1 MNVNRNVNQ
10 ETLIEV
16 KDLRKVFGKN
26 EVLTGITT
34 EIKRGEVVVIIG
46 PSGSGKSTFLRSLNL
61 LEPPTEGTILFEGVN
76 ITDPKTDIDLHRQ
89 KMGMV
94 FQHFNLFP
102 HMTVIKNLE
111 KPAKIVK
118 KLDSRAVKEQ
128 SHALLNKVGLLDKAE
143 IYPDQLS
150 GGQKQRVAIVRALM
164 MNPEIMLFDE
174 PTSSLD
180 PEITKEVLHT
190 MKQLAEEKMTMLIV
204 THEIGFAKEV
214 ASKILFM
221 SNGKILESGTP
232 DEIFNNPKHE
242 RTKLFLNNSF

>member
-1 MNVNRNVNQ
+1 MSI
-10 ETLIEV
+10 IEV
-16 KDLRKVFGKN
+16 SHLKKSFGNLNVLKDVSFTVEKGD
-26 EVLTGITT
+26 
-34 EIKRGEVVVIIG
+34 VIAILG
-46 PSGSGKSTFLRSLNL
+46 SSGSGKSTLLRCLID
-61 LEPPTEGTILFEGVN
+61 LEKIDDGTISVN
-76 ITDPKTDIDLHRQ
+76 GDTFVKNGIYMPNKIVKEATL

-102 HMTVIKNLE
+102 HLTVMKNLE

-118 KLDSRAVKEQ
+118 KLDTNTIKNK
-128 SHALLNKVGLLDKAE
+128 SHVLLNKVGLLDKANA
-143 IYPDQLS
+143 YPDQLS

-221 SNGKILESGTP
+221 SNGEILESGTP
-232 DEIFNNPKHE
+232 DEIFNNPKNE

>member
-1 MNVNRNVNQ
+1 MSI
-10 ETLIEV
+10 IEV
-16 KDLRKVFGKN
+16 SHLKKSFGSLNVLKDVSFTVEKGD
-26 EVLTGITT
+26 
-34 EIKRGEVVVIIG
+34 VIAILG
-46 PSGSGKSTFLRSLNL
+46 SSGSGKSTLLRCLID
-61 LEPPTEGTILFEGVN
+61 LEKIDDGTITVDGDTFVKNGVYMPN
-76 ITDPKTDIDLHRQ
+76 KIVKDATM

-102 HMTVIKNLE
+102 HMTVMKNLE

-118 KLDSRAVKEQ
+118 KLDNRTIQEKSQ
-128 SHALLNKVGLLDKAE
+128 MLLNKVGLLDKANT
-143 IYPDQLS
+143 YPDQLS

-221 SNGKILESGTP
+221 SNGEILESGTP
-232 DEIFNNPKHE
+232 DEIFNNPKNE

>member
-1 MNVNRNVNQ
+1 MSI
-10 ETLIEV
+10 IEV
-16 KDLRKVFGKN
+16 SHLKKSFGSLNVLKDISFTVEKGD
-26 EVLTGITT
+26 
-34 EIKRGEVVVIIG
+34 VIAILG
-46 PSGSGKSTFLRSLNL
+46 SSGSGKSTLLRCLID
-61 LEPPTEGTILFEGVN
+61 LEKIDDGTITVDGDTFVKNGVYMPN
-76 ITDPKTDIDLHRQ
+76 KVVKDVTM

-102 HMTVIKNLE
+102 HMTVMKNLE

-118 KLDSRAVKEQ
+118 KLDSKTIQ
-128 SHALLNKVGLLDKAE
+128 KKSKILLNKVGLLDKADV
-143 IYPDQLS
+143 YPDQLS

-221 SNGKILESGTP
+221 SNGEILESGTP

>member
-1 MNVNRNVNQ
+1 MSI
-10 ETLIEV
+10 IEV
-16 KDLRKVFGKN
+16 SHLKKSFGSLNVLKDVSFTVEEGA
-26 EVLTGITT
+26 
-34 EIKRGEVVVIIG
+34 VIAILG
-46 PSGSGKSTFLRSLNL
+46 SSGSGKSTLLRCLID
-61 LEPPTEGTILFEGVN
+61 LEKIDDGTITVDGEIFVKNGVYMPN
-76 ITDPKTDIDLHRQ
+76 KIVKEATM

-190 MKQLAEEKMTMLIV
+190 MKVIFSLIFKSEK
-204 THEIGFAKEV
+204 
-214 ASKILFM
+214 SKLYITVMHKIFKL
-221 SNGKILESGTP
+221 SN
-232 DEIFNNPKHE
+232 F
-242 RTKLFLNNSF
+242 

>member
-1 MNVNRNVNQ
+1 MSI
-10 ETLIEV
+10 IEV
-16 KDLRKVFGKN
+16 SDLKKSFGSLNVLKDVSFTVEEGD
-26 EVLTGITT
+26 
-34 EIKRGEVVVIIG
+34 VIAILG
-46 PSGSGKSTFLRSLNL
+46 SSGSGKSTLLRCLID
-61 LEPPTEGTILFEGVN
+61 LEKIDDGTITVDGEIFVKNGVYMPN
-76 ITDPKTDIDLHRQ
+76 KIVKEATM

>member
-1 MNVNRNVNQ
+1 MSI
-10 ETLIEV
+10 IEV
-16 KDLRKVFGKN
+16 SHLKKSFGSLNVLKDVSFTVEKGD
-26 EVLTGITT
+26 
-34 EIKRGEVVVIIG
+34 VIAILG
-46 PSGSGKSTFLRSLNL
+46 SSGSGKSTLLRCLID
-61 LEPPTEGTILFEGVN
+61 LEQIDDGTITVDGDTFVKNGVYMPN
-76 ITDPKTDIDLHRQ
+76 KVVKDVTM

-102 HMTVIKNLE
+102 HMTVMKNLE

-118 KLDSRAVKEQ
+118 KLDSKTIQ
-128 SHALLNKVGLLDKAE
+128 KKSKILLNKVGLLDKADV
-143 IYPDQLS
+143 YPDQLS

-164 MNPEIMLFDE
+164 MNPEIILFDE

-221 SNGKILESGTP
+221 SNGEILESGTP

>member
-1 MNVNRNVNQ
+1 MSI
-10 ETLIEV
+10 IEV
-16 KDLRKVFGKN
+16 SHLKKSFGSLNVLKDVSFTVEEGD
-26 EVLTGITT
+26 
-34 EIKRGEVVVIIG
+34 VIAILG
-46 PSGSGKSTFLRSLNL
+46 SSGSGKSTLLRCLID
-61 LEPPTEGTILFEGVN
+61 LEKIDDGTITVDGEIFVKNGVYMPN
-76 ITDPKTDIDLHRQ
+76 KIVKEATM

-204 THEIGFAKEV
+204 THEMGFAKEV

>member
-1 MNVNRNVNQ
+1 MSI
-10 ETLIEV
+10 IEV
-16 KDLRKVFGKN
+16 SHLKKSFGSLNVLKDVSFTVEKGD
-26 EVLTGITT
+26 
-34 EIKRGEVVVIIG
+34 VIAILG
-46 PSGSGKSTFLRSLNL
+46 SSGSGKSTLLRCLID
-61 LEPPTEGTILFEGVN
+61 LEKIDDGTITVDGDTFVKNGVYMPN
-76 ITDPKTDIDLHRQ
+76 KVVKDVTM

-102 HMTVIKNLE
+102 HMTVMKNLE
-111 KPAKIVK
+111 KPAKIIK
-118 KLDSRAVKEQ
+118 KLDSKTIQ
-128 SHALLNKVGLLDKAE
+128 KKSKILLNKVGLLDKADV
-143 IYPDQLS
+143 YPDQLS

-221 SNGKILESGTP
+221 SNGEILESGTP

>member
-1 MNVNRNVNQ
+1 MSI
-10 ETLIEV
+10 IEV
-16 KDLRKVFGKN
+16 SHLKKSFGSLNVLKDVSFTVEKGD
-26 EVLTGITT
+26 
-34 EIKRGEVVVIIG
+34 VIAILG
-46 PSGSGKSTFLRSLNL
+46 SSGSGKSTLLRCLID
-61 LEPPTEGTILFEGVN
+61 LEKIDDGTITVDGDTFVKNGVYMPN
-76 ITDPKTDIDLHRQ
+76 KVVKDVTM

-102 HMTVIKNLE
+102 HMTVMKNLE

-118 KLDSRAVKEQ
+118 KLDSKTIQ
-128 SHALLNKVGLLDKAE
+128 KKSKILLNKVGLLDKADV
-143 IYPDQLS
+143 YPDQLS

-221 SNGKILESGTP
+221 SNGEILESGTP

>member
-1 MNVNRNVNQ
+1 MSI
-10 ETLIEV
+10 IEV
-16 KDLRKVFGKN
+16 SHLKKSFGSLQVLKD
-26 EVLTGITT
+26 ITFNI
-34 EIKRGEVVVIIG
+34 EKGDVIAILG
-46 PSGSGKSTFLRSLNL
+46 SSGSGKSTLLRCLID
-61 LEPPTEGTILFEGVN
+61 LEKIDDGTIS
-76 ITDPKTDIDLHRQ
+76 IDNEVFVKDGKYMPNKVVKEATM

-111 KPAKIVK
+111 KPVKIVNGNK
-118 KLDSRAVKEQ
+118 NIDIHEKSRT
-128 SHALLNKVGLLDKAE
+128 LLSKVGLLDKE
-143 IYPDQLS
+143 ECYPDSLS

-190 MKQLAEEKMTMLIV
+190 MKQLASEKMTMIIV

-221 SNGKILESGTP
+221 SEGEILESGTP
-232 DEIFNNPKHE
+232 DEIFNNPQFE
-242 RTKLFLNNSF
+242 RTKLFLNNNY

>member
-1 MNVNRNVNQ
+1 MSI
-10 ETLIEV
+10 IEV
-16 KDLRKVFGKN
+16 SHLKKSFGSLNVLKDVSFTVEEGD
-26 EVLTGITT
+26 
-34 EIKRGEVVVIIG
+34 VIAILG
-46 PSGSGKSTFLRSLNL
+46 SSGSGKSTLLRCLID
-61 LEPPTEGTILFEGVN
+61 LEKIDDGTITVDGEIFVKNGVYMPN
-76 ITDPKTDIDLHRQ
+76 KIVKEATM

-242 RTKLFLNNSF
+242 RTKLFLNNSL

>member
-1 MNVNRNVNQ
+1 MSI
-10 ETLIEV
+10 IEV
-16 KDLRKVFGKN
+16 SHLKKSFGSLNVLKDVSFTVEKGD
-26 EVLTGITT
+26 
-34 EIKRGEVVVIIG
+34 VIAILG
-46 PSGSGKSTFLRSLNL
+46 SSGSGKSTLLRCLIDI
-61 LEPPTEGTILFEGVN
+61 EKIDDGTITVDGDTFVKNGVYMPN
-76 ITDPKTDIDLHRQ
+76 KIVKDATM

-102 HMTVIKNLE
+102 HMTVMKNLE

-118 KLDSRAVKEQ
+118 KLDSKTIQ
-128 SHALLNKVGLLDKAE
+128 KKSKILLNKVGLLDKADV
-143 IYPDQLS
+143 YPDQLS

-221 SNGKILESGTP
+221 SNGEILESGTP

>member
-1 MNVNRNVNQ
+1 MSI
-10 ETLIEV
+10 IEV
-16 KDLRKVFGKN
+16 SHLKKSFGSLQVLKD
-26 EVLTGITT
+26 ITFNV
-34 EIKRGEVVVIIG
+34 EKGDVIAILG
-46 PSGSGKSTFLRSLNL
+46 SSGSGKSTLLRCLIDI
-61 LEPPTEGTILFEGVN
+61 EKIDDGTIS
-76 ITDPKTDIDLHRQ
+76 IDNEVFVKNGKYMPNKVVKEATM

-111 KPAKIVK
+111 KPVKIVNGNK
-118 KLDSRAVKEQ
+118 NIDIHEKSRT
-128 SHALLNKVGLLDKAE
+128 LLSKVGLLDKAE
-143 IYPDQLS
+143 CYPDSLS

-190 MKQLAEEKMTMLIV
+190 MKQLAAEKMTMIIV

-221 SNGKILESGTP
+221 SEGEILESGTP
-232 DEIFNNPKHE
+232 DEIFNNPQFE
-242 RTKLFLNNSF
+242 RTKLFLNNNY

>member
-1 MNVNRNVNQ
+1 MIKISNLHKSFGDLHVLKGIDLQVNQ
-10 ETLIEV
+10 GDI
-16 KDLRKVFGKN
+16 
-26 EVLTGITT
+26 IA
-34 EIKRGEVVVIIG
+34 IIG
-46 PSGSGKSTFLRSLNL
+46 PSGSGKSTL
-61 LEPPTEGTILFEGVN
+61 LHCINKLEEPTVGHVFIDDEDIMMPECN
-76 ITDPKTDIDLHRQ
+76 INAVRQ
-89 KMGMV
+89 KVGMV

-102 HMTVIKNLE
+102 HKKVIENITLA
-111 KPAKIVK
+111 PTLVK
-118 KLDSRAVKEQ
+118 KIPTAKAVEAAEK
-128 SHALLNKVGLLDKAE
+128 LLKKVGLEEKAGV
-143 IYPDQLS
+143 YPNKLS

>member
-1 MNVNRNVNQ
+1 MSI
-10 ETLIEV
+10 IEV
-16 KDLRKVFGKN
+16 SHLKKSFGSLNVLKDVSFTVEEGD
-26 EVLTGITT
+26 
-34 EIKRGEVVVIIG
+34 VIAILG
-46 PSGSGKSTFLRSLNL
+46 SSGSGKSTLLRCLID
-61 LEPPTEGTILFEGVN
+61 LEKIDDGTITVDGKIFIKNGVYMPN
-76 ITDPKTDIDLHRQ
+76 KIVKEATM

>member
-1 MNVNRNVNQ
+1 MSI
-10 ETLIEV
+10 IEV
-16 KDLRKVFGKN
+16 SHLKKSFGSLNVLKDISFTVEKGD
-26 EVLTGITT
+26 
-34 EIKRGEVVVIIG
+34 VIAILG
-46 PSGSGKSTFLRSLNL
+46 SSGSGKSTLLRCLID
-61 LEPPTEGTILFEGVN
+61 LEKIDDGTITVDGDTFVKNGVYMPN
-76 ITDPKTDIDLHRQ
+76 KVVKDVTM

-102 HMTVIKNLE
+102 HMTVMKNLE

-118 KLDSRAVKEQ
+118 KLDSKTIQ
-128 SHALLNKVGLLDKAE
+128 KKSKILLNKVGLLDKADV
-143 IYPDQLS
+143 YPDQLS

-164 MNPEIMLFDE
+164 MN
-174 PTSSLD
+174 

-221 SNGKILESGTP
+221 SNGEILESGTP

>member
-1 MNVNRNVNQ
+1 MSI
-10 ETLIEV
+10 IEV
-16 KDLRKVFGKN
+16 SHLKKSFGSLQVLKD
-26 EVLTGITT
+26 ITFNV
-34 EIKRGEVVVIIG
+34 EKGDVIAILG
-46 PSGSGKSTFLRSLNL
+46 SSGSGKSTLLRCLIDI
-61 LEPPTEGTILFEGVN
+61 EKIDDGTIS
-76 ITDPKTDIDLHRQ
+76 IDNEVFVKNGKYMPNKVVKEATM

-111 KPAKIVK
+111 KPVKIVNGNK
-118 KLDSRAVKEQ
+118 NIDIHEKSRT
-128 SHALLNKVGLLDKAE
+128 LLSKVGLLDKAE
-143 IYPDQLS
+143 CYPDSLS

-164 MNPEIMLFDE
+164 MKPEIMLFDE

-190 MKQLAEEKMTMLIV
+190 MKQLAAEKMTMIIV

-221 SNGKILESGTP
+221 SEGEILERGTP
-232 DEIFNNPKHE
+232 DEIFNNPQFE
-242 RTKLFLNNSF
+242 RTKLFLNNNY

>member
-1 MNVNRNVNQ
+1 MSI
-10 ETLIEV
+10 IEV
-16 KDLRKVFGKN
+16 SHLKKSFGSLNVLKDISFTVEKGD
-26 EVLTGITT
+26 
-34 EIKRGEVVVIIG
+34 VIAILG
-46 PSGSGKSTFLRSLNL
+46 SSGSGKSTLLRCLID
-61 LEPPTEGTILFEGVN
+61 LEKIDDGTITVDGDTFVKNGVYMPN
-76 ITDPKTDIDLHRQ
+76 KIVKDATM

-102 HMTVIKNLE
+102 HMTVMKNLE

-118 KLDSRAVKEQ
+118 KLDSKTIQ
-128 SHALLNKVGLLDKAE
+128 KKSKILLNKVGLLDKADV
-143 IYPDQLS
+143 YPDQLS

-221 SNGKILESGTP
+221 SNGEILESGTP

>member
-1 MNVNRNVNQ
+1 MSI
-10 ETLIEV
+10 IEV
-16 KDLRKVFGKN
+16 SHLKKSFGSLNVLKDVSFTVEEGD
-26 EVLTGITT
+26 
-34 EIKRGEVVVIIG
+34 VIAILG
-46 PSGSGKSTFLRSLNL
+46 SSGSGKSTLLRCLIE
-61 LEPPTEGTILFEGVN
+61 LEKIDDGTITVDGEIFVKNGVYMPN
-76 ITDPKTDIDLHRQ
+76 KIVKEATM

>member
-1 MNVNRNVNQ
+1 MSI
-10 ETLIEV
+10 IEV
-16 KDLRKVFGKN
+16 SHLKKSFGSLNVLKDVSFTVEKGD
-26 EVLTGITT
+26 
-34 EIKRGEVVVIIG
+34 VIAILG
-46 PSGSGKSTFLRSLNL
+46 SSGSGKSTLLRCLINL
-61 LEPPTEGTILFEGVN
+61 EKIDDGTITVDGDTFVKNGVYMPN
-76 ITDPKTDIDLHRQ
+76 KIVKDATM

-102 HMTVIKNLE
+102 HMTVMKNLE
-111 KPAKIVK
+111 KPAKIFK
-118 KLDSRAVKEQ
+118 KMDSRTIQEKSQ
-128 SHALLNKVGLLDKAE
+128 MLLNKVGLLDKADT
-143 IYPDQLS
+143 YPDQLS

-221 SNGKILESGTP
+221 SNGEILESGTP
-232 DEIFNNPKHE
+232 DEIFNNPKNE